1 MERNRFKIEICA
13 GSVLSCIAAQDGGAD
28 RVELCAGMP
37 EGGTTPSSGMIRRSR
52 EVLKIGLN
60 VIIRPR
66 GGDFLYSD
74 SEIRQMEYDIY
85 AAQDAGADGLVF
97 GALTENGDVD
107 EKAMTVL
114 MTAAGD
120 LPVTFHRA
128 FDHCRDPYDALEK
141 IICFGC
147 RRILSSGCMPTAVQ
161 GSGLLSDLVQKAA
174 GRISIM
180 PGSGVNSQNIADLA
194 RKTGAREFHFSA
206 RRPHDSMMQFRRPEV
221 VMGGETDFYTLMD
234 SDSREISDAIDA
246 LKAL

>member
-1 MERNRFKIEICA
+1 MERDRFKIEICA
-13 GSVLSCIAAQDGGAD
+13 GSVLSCLAAQDGGAD

-37 EGGTTPSSGMIRRSR
+37 EGGTTPSAGMIRRSR
-52 EVLKIGLN
+52 EVLRIGLN

-85 AAQDAGADGLVF
+85 SAQDAGADGLVF
-97 GALTENGDVD
+97 GALTEDGDVD

-128 FDHCRDPYDALEK
+128 FDHVRDPFGALEK
-141 IICFGC
+141 IAGFGC
-147 RRILSSGCMPTAVQ
+147 CRILSSGCMPTALQ
-161 GSGLLSDLVQKAA
+161 GAGLLAGLVEKAS
-174 GRISIM
+174 GRISVM
-180 PGSGVNSQNIADLA
+180 PGSGVNSGNIAQIAKD
-194 RKTGAREFHFSA
+194 TGAYEFHFSA
-206 RRPHDSMMQFRRPEV
+206 RRPYGSMMKFRRPEV

-234 SDSREISDAIDA
+234 SDSKEISAAISA